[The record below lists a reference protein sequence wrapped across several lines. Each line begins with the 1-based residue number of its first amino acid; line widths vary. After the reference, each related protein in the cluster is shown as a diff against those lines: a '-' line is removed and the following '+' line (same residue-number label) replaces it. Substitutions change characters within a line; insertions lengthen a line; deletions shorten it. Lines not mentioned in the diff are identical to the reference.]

1 MTFLPIV
8 ARELGVAARKRSTFW
23 LRVVAALVAVVIGS
37 GCLMLTKA
45 GLFGMSSIGRV
56 LFGALTWISVAAALS
71 AGLFFTSDCLSE
83 EKREGTLGFLFLT
96 DLRGYDVAGGKLLAT
111 SIRGFYA
118 LLAILPIL
126 AVTLLMGG
134 VAGAQFWKT
143 SLTLLNAMFC
153 SLAAGLFVSAIS
165 RDSQK
170 ALAATLFL
178 LLLFIFGGPLGDAI
192 LAVMKKGSFSPVLSL
207 SSPGY
212 VFRIAGSW
220 GRTNYWIGLLV
231 TQVIAWLLFGL
242 ACALIPRTWQEKAAT
257 PSGSDTG
264 RAYAWKYGGA
274 RRRMKLR
281 SKLVSHNPVLWLACR
296 ERWQSLGLWTIT
308 ILAGVGFALLA
319 SFPLPQGAWMAWSYI
334 GSFCTLVLY
343 LLVASQACR
352 FFVEARRSGLTE
364 LLLVAPLEEK
374 QIVRGQWRALLR
386 MFGLPIL
393 LLLGLNLTASVFSQ
407 ISMQRMASSITTAS
421 SVSPVTNAGI
431 TSTTGS
437 NSGTTTVTTSTNTVV
452 VVSPG
457 LRVSGPL
464 KYTNPIG
471 PIFTAIAASVSAAA
485 NLVALCWFGMWMG
498 MTSKSNNLATL
509 KTIIFVQII
518 PWFVISF
525 GSMMGAALV
534 IMPRL
539 FKNGLASTNQTSTW
553 VNQMMAWF
561 PFVIAALA
569 TIMSLAKDA
578 GFIIWSRRRLYFS
591 FREQASRTLG
601 PAQFVARS
609 FLSPPIPP
617 PPVIAAQP

>member
-8 ARELGVAARKRSTFW
+8 ARELRVAARKRSTFW

-45 GLFGMSSIGRV
+45 GLFGTSSLGSV
-56 LFGALTWISVAAALS
+56 LFGALTWISLVAALS

-111 SIRGFYA
+111 SLRGFYA
-118 LLAILPIL
+118 LLAVLPIL

-143 SLTLLNAMFC
+143 SLALLNALFC

-192 LAVMKKGSFSPVLSL
+192 LAGIKKRGFSAVLSL

-212 VFRIAGSW
+212 VFRTAGYW
-220 GRTNYWIGLLV
+220 GRSPYWIGLLL
-231 TQVIAWLLFGL
+231 TQAVAWLLFGL
-242 ACALIPRTWQEKAAT
+242 ACALIPRTWQERAAT
-257 PSGSDTG
+257 KSAGTKGS
-264 RAYAWKYGGA
+264 AYAWKYGGA

-281 SKLVSHNPVLWLACR
+281 RKLMDRNPVLWLACR
-296 ERWQSLGLWTIT
+296 EHWQSLGLWTIT
-308 ILAGVGFALLA
+308 ILAGVGFALLTG
-319 SFPLPQGAWMAWSYI
+319 FPLPQGAWMAWSYI
-334 GSFCTLVLY
+334 GGLGTLVLY

-352 FFVEARRSGLTE
+352 FLVEARRSGLTE

-393 LLLGLNLTASVFSQ
+393 LLLGLNLAASVFSQ
-407 ISMQRMASSITTAS
+407 MSMQRMAASFSTAPAA
-421 SVSPVTNAGI
+421 SPATNAGI
-431 TSTTGS
+431 ASTTGS
-437 NSGTTTVTTSTNTVV
+437 NSWTTTVTKSSNTVV
-452 VVSPG
+452 IVSPG
-457 LRVSGPL
+457 VRVSGPP

-471 PIFTAIAASVSAAA
+471 PVFTASAASVGTAA
-485 NLVALCWFGMWMG
+485 NLIALCWFGMWMG
-498 MTSKSNNLATL
+498 MTSRSNNLATL
-509 KTIIFVQII
+509 KTLIFVQII

-525 GSMMGAALV
+525 GSMMGAMLV

-539 FKNGLASTNQTSTW
+539 FKNGLAGTNQNSAW
-553 VNQMMAWF
+553 ANQIMEWF
-561 PFVIAALA
+561 PLIIAGLAVGLTLGKDIGFFVWA
-569 TIMSLAKDA
+569 
-578 GFIIWSRRRLYFS
+578 RRKLYFS
-591 FREQASRTLG
+591 FREQAALTLG
-601 PAQFVARS
+601 QPRFA
-609 FLSPPIPP
+609 PPPLLHCPISS
-617 PPVIAAQP
+617 PPVIAPQP